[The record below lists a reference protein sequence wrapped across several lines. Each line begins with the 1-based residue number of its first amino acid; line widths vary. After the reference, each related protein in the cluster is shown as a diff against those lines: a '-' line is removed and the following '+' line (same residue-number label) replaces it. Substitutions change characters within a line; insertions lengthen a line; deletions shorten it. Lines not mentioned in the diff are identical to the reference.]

1 MSFETDKKKVEG
13 LGSAHHGA
21 GVWIKERVSS
31 LILVPLVVWGLWA
44 AWSIANTGYEGALAF
59 VRQPL
64 NAALLTV
71 TLLVS
76 IYHMRLGMTVVIED
90 YLHKALGKGLAV
102 FLNFVVCAAL
112 AVATLVSVLMVAF
125 GGFGV

>member
-31 LILVPLVVWGLWA
+31 LILVPLTVWGLWG
-44 AWSIANTGYEGALAF
+44 AWTIANTGYDGAWAF
-59 VRQPL
+59 VRNPI
-64 NAALLTV
+64 NAALLAVTV
-71 TLLVS
+71 LVS
-76 IYHMRLGMTVVIED
+76 IYHMHLGMRVVIED
-90 YLHKALGKGLAV
+90 YLHKTLGKGLSL

-112 AVATLVSVLMVAF
+112 AVATVISILMVAF

>member
-1 MSFETDKKKVEG
+1 MSFESDKKKVEG

-31 LILVPLVVWGLWA
+31 LILVPLTLWGLWA

-59 VRQPL
+59 LRNPV
-64 NAALLTV
+64 NAALLAVTV
-71 TLLVS
+71 LVS
-76 IYHMRLGMTVVIED
+76 IYHMHLGLRVVIED
-90 YLHKALGKGLAV
+90 YLHKALGKGLSL
-102 FLNFVVCAAL
+102 FLNFVFCAAL
-112 AVATLVSVLMVAF
+112 AVATIVSILMVAF

>member
-31 LILVPLVVWGLWA
+31 VILVPLTVWGLWA
-44 AWSIANTGYEGALAF
+44 AWTLAGGGYDGALAF
-59 VRQPL
+59 VRTPL
-64 NAALLTV
+64 NAALLAVTV
-71 TLLVS
+71 LVS
-76 IYHMRLGMTVVIED
+76 IYHMHLGLRVVIED
-90 YLHKALGKGLAV
+90 YLHKALGKGLAL

-112 AVATLVSVLMVAF
+112 AVATVVSILMVAF